1 MHYLEDGFHVSGCG
15 QTVGFKYDK
24 VPGEQIIMKHVKIC
38 NSTSCISL
46 RTIRSS
52 LEAGNRTF

>member
-24 VPGEQIIMKHVKIC
+24 VPGEQIIMKLAC
-38 NSTSCISL
+38 
-46 RTIRSS
+46 
-52 LEAGNRTF
+52 